1 MCGILPFKHWNKP
14 IKIVS
19 TVGAEGSP
27 KISAPM
33 SMDEMTLRVP
43 KKRLRAPK
51 RDCKKPFFPS
61 NNERK

>member
-1 MCGILPFKHWNKP
+1 MR
-14 IKIVS
+14 IVS

-27 KISAPM
+27 KISAPI

-43 KKRLRAPK
+43 RNRLRAPK
-51 RDCKKPFFPS
+51 RECKKPFFPS